1 MNVLY
6 TSPEMNINVCYDNRV
21 LRFKSGPLP
30 RGLTVLISVLAC
42 LAIGLLLVFGTL
54 FLKLGVAYISGEEK
68 CGLVLCLGVEIFFM
82 IGVLGAGWMV
92 MYLVDMVLPYS
103 AEIFVDKKMAICGN
117 ILYRRKFSL
126 AKEIM
131 LLIKPVY
138 TRGDW
143 GFSLEMV
150 SASRF
155 RLLPGVFVGSYSK
168 SLSQARTLGKEI
180 QKCVGSVVIEES
192 KWWRYH

>member
-1 MNVLY
+1 MIQEQDIVVFQGRGDERLALGQS
-6 TSPEMNINVCYDNRV
+6 TSHP
-21 LRFKSGPLP
+21 
-30 RGLTVLISVLAC
+30 
-42 LAIGLLLVFGTL
+42 
-54 FLKLGVAYISGEEK
+54 
-68 CGLVLCLGVEIFFM
+68 
-82 IGVLGAGWMV
+82 
-92 MYLVDMVLPYS
+92 
-103 AEIFVDKKMAICGN
+103 DKKMAICGN

-180 QKCVGSVVIEES
+180 QKLVMQLTQPDTRCRICLHERQGVS
-192 KWWRYH
+192 RYVR